1 MIALISTGTVACN
14 FSCKYTVVGGCK
26 RMIMAKIGFYYVEEY
41 MHKCT
46 DDFFVLFLNFFYLK
60 VFFTLQTSHNSPSLP
75 SFPLVLSPSSPHPT
89 PYELLR
95 KGKVSDGE
103 SIKSGISS

>member
-46 DDFFVLFLNFFYLK
+46 DDFFVLFF
-60 VFFTLQTSHNSPSLP
+60 
-75 SFPLVLSPSSPHPT
+75 
-89 PYELLR
+89 
-95 KGKVSDGE
+95 
-103 SIKSGISS
+103 

>member
-46 DDFFVLFLNFFYLK
+46 DDFFVLFFNFF
-60 VFFTLQTSHNSPSLP
+60 
-75 SFPLVLSPSSPHPT
+75 
-89 PYELLR
+89 
-95 KGKVSDGE
+95 
-103 SIKSGISS
+103 I